1 MDQEACLTRL
11 RQAVQAVHQLVD
23 GERIVTVDAWPF
35 FRGGVDDMEQLE
47 AALTGLREECERL
60 LADGKKI
67 VID

>member
-1 MDQEACLTRL
+1 M
-11 RQAVQAVHQLVD
+11 VHQLVD
-23 GERIVTVDAWPF
+23 GERVVTVDVRPF